1 MPLDDLIL
9 GSAFAAVQ
17 VLYFLAF
24 AVDAYFFTRPVNWV
38 DTSEA
43 AKRSIAHYPYIVLFY
58 PVLREPEETMR
69 TTFHSLARID
79 YPADRYSVIAIPND
93 NDVET
98 VAALKRL
105 QRDFPFVRVIEVPP
119 TTHSSWSKVWVAWER
134 TPKAYW
140 WHQGRRKRNRAL
152 PPKKTRQLV
161 YAFYQVAAALAH
173 KEDFL
178 VNYIDADSC
187 PPRDHFLAAAIGM
200 RDYDVLQAQNVAGNL
215 NDTLAA
221 SWHAFDHMAWDGS
234 KYPHLSA
241 GGTHPYWVLGKGLFF
256 RASDLIRLGGF
267 HPWLTIED
275 PEVGMRFWV
284 NGKRLG
290 IIAGSLIEEVPSTF
304 AHGITQRK
312 RWVAGFFQSLGTPL
326 RAMGMRPR
334 DRFKAWL
341 NFLPCLSLWLNAVGV
356 PVGLWALWRWY
367 DGSSPLPLWLA
378 PLVAI
383 NVYFFALSLTM
394 LYIRTW
400 QRTALV
406 LDGFWARVWYMLRVN
421 PLFVMIWWVVWLIP
435 LAIGFKMYLR
445 DEGLVWERT
454 EKSDANNE
462 LVRTGVAAAREPAAR
477 PPRDA
482 ALPPAVAGAAGPSPI
497 PSLSRNSANV

>member
-9 GSAFAAVQ
+9 SSVFVAVQ
-17 VLYFLAF
+17 GLYFLTF
-24 AVDAYFFTRPVNWV
+24 AVDAYLFSRPVNWV
-38 DTSEA
+38 DTSDR
-43 AKRSIAHYPYIVLFY
+43 AKRSITHYPYIVLFY

-69 TTFHSLARID
+69 TTFHSLARLD
-79 YPADRYSVIAIPND
+79 YPADRYSVIAIPNAD
-93 NDVET
+93 DVET
-98 VAALKRL
+98 VAALKGLR
-105 QRDFPFVRVIEVPP
+105 RDFPFVQVIEVPP
-119 TTHSSWSKVWVAWER
+119 TSHSSWGKVWVAWER

-140 WHQGRRKRNRAL
+140 WHRGRRMRNRAL

-241 GGTHPYWVLGKGLFF
+241 DGRHPYWVLGKGLFF
-256 RASDLIRLGGF
+256 RASDLIKLGGF

-326 RAMGMRPR
+326 AAMGMKPR
-334 DRFKAWL
+334 DRLKAWL
-341 NFLPCLSLWLNAVGV
+341 NFLPCLSLWLNAVGAPIGV
-356 PVGLWALWRWY
+356 WALWRWY
-367 DGSSPLPLWLA
+367 EETSPLTLWLL

-383 NVYFFALSLTM
+383 NLACFLLSMTV

-400 QRTALV
+400 RRTALV
-406 LDGFWARVWYMLRVN
+406 LDSVWARLWYMARVN
-421 PLFVMIWWVVWLIP
+421 PVFIMVWWVVWLIP

-462 LVRTGVAAAREPAAR
+462 LVRADHAAP
-477 PPRDA
+477 
-482 ALPPAVAGAAGPSPI
+482 ALPPADTAAV
-497 PSLSRNSANV
+497 PSLSGVFSRSTAHV

>member
-9 GSAFAAVQ
+9 GGAFVAVQ
-17 VLYFLAF
+17 GLYLLTF
-24 AVDAYFFTRPVNWV
+24 AIDGYFFTRPVNLV
-38 DTSEA
+38 DMSPA
-43 AKRSIAHYPYIVLFY
+43 ARRSVTHYPYIVLFY
-58 PVLREPEETMR
+58 PVLREAEETMR
-69 TTFHSLARID
+69 TTFHSLSRLD
-79 YPADRYSVIAIPND
+79 YPSRRYSVIAIPND
-93 NDVET
+93 DDAPT
-98 VAALKRL
+98 VAALMRL
-105 QRDFPFVRVIEVPP
+105 RQEFPFVRVIRVPP
-119 TTHSSWSKVWVAWER
+119 TGNPSWNTVWGAWDR
-134 TPKAYW
+134 NPRAYW
-140 WHQGRRKRNRAL
+140 WHQGRRRHNRAL
-152 PPKKTRQLV
+152 PPKKTRQLI

-215 NDTLAA
+215 NDSLAA

-241 GGTHPYWVLGKGLFF
+241 DGRHPYWVLGKGLFF
-256 RASDLIRLGGF
+256 RASDLVRLGGF

-304 AHGITQRK
+304 GHGIIQRK

-326 RAMGMRPR
+326 RAMGMRRR
-334 DRFKAWL
+334 DRFRAWL

-356 PVGLWALWRWY
+356 PVGIWALWRWHE
-367 DGSSPLPLWLA
+367 GSSPLPVWLL
-378 PLVAI
+378 PLVAV
-383 NVYFFALSLTM
+383 NLACFALSMGM

-406 LDGFWARVWYMLRVN
+406 LDSRAARIWYMLRVN
-421 PLFVMIWWVVWLIP
+421 PLFILVWWLMWLIP

-445 DEGLVWERT
+445 DEGQVWERT
-454 EKSDANNE
+454 EKSDANND
-462 LVRTGVAAAREPAAR
+462 LVRSAPANAVPSRAAEPVPDRAPVLPAAAAA
-477 PPRDA
+477 P
-482 ALPPAVAGAAGPSPI
+482 GPI
-497 PSLSRNSANV
+497 PAFSRNSANV